1 MVGGYR
7 PTEPP
12 DPVSWIH
19 LSMVAGIGVGGF
31 WRLVCH
37 FGSPARVLAAPKE
50 ALAQVAG
57 IRANQLEALLTPAG
71 IGDKALAEA
80 DRLAA
85 LGGAVVTF
93 ADPQYPEY
101 LRQIHDPPPLLYTL
115 GKTELLA
122 GCTVAMVG
130 SRSAT
135 AYGRRTSHI
144 LAKDLAGYGI
154 TVVSGMALGIDSC
167 AHGGAL
173 LGRGSTIA
181 VLGCG
186 LDVVYPRQNRELCEQ
201 VSRRGLLVSEYPLG
215 VQPEAFRF
223 PARNR
228 IIAGLS
234 RGVIVVE
241 ATRKSGSLITAQ
253 YGLDEG
259 RAVLAVP
266 GQIDSWKSAGTHW
279 LLRQGASL
287 VTSADDVLDELGI
300 HGMARPSGAKPQDD
314 AARSALA
321 PEALSLLSRI
331 EPYAQTRDEL
341 MVRSGLAAGR
351 LSELLLILELEGLIE
366 MLAGDMIRR
375 LSTGA

>member
-1 MVGGYR
+1 MV
-7 PTEPP
+7 P
-12 DPVSWIH
+12 
-19 LSMVAGIGVGGF
+19 GIGVGGF
-31 WRLVCH
+31 WRLVRH
-37 FGSPARVLAAPKE
+37 FGSPAEVLAAPRE
-50 ALAQVAG
+50 ALAMVAG
-57 IRANQLEALLTPAG
+57 IRANQLEALLTPTG
-71 IGDKALAEA
+71 IDDKALTEA
-80 DRLAA
+80 NRLAV

-93 ADPQYPEY
+93 VDPQYPEY
-101 LRQIHDPPPLLYTL
+101 LKQIHDPPPLLYTL

-135 AYGRRTSHI
+135 AYGRRTSHV
-144 LAKDLAGYGI
+144 LAKDLADYGV
-154 TVVSGMALGIDSC
+154 TVVSGMALGVDSC

-173 LGRGSTIA
+173 LGRGSTIG

-186 LDVVYPRQNRELCEQ
+186 LDVVYPRQNRALYEQ
-201 VSRRGLLVSEYPLG
+201 VSHRGLLVSEYPLG

-253 YGLDEG
+253 CGLDGG
-259 RAVLAVP
+259 RTIFAIP

-279 LLRQGASL
+279 LLQQGASL
-287 VTSADDVLDELGI
+287 ATSAEDVLDELGI
-300 HGMARPSGAKPQDD
+300 HGLVRPSGAGKQAD
-314 AARSALA
+314 ALEQAVT
-321 PEALSLLSRI
+321 PEALALLSQI

-341 MVRSGLAAGR
+341 LVRSGLAAGR

-366 MLAGDMIRR
+366 TLAGDMIRK
-375 LSTGA
+375 LSAGV

>member
-1 MVGGYR
+1 MV
-7 PTEPP
+7 P
-12 DPVSWIH
+12 
-19 LSMVAGIGVGGF
+19 GIGVGGF
-31 WRLVCH
+31 WRLVRH
-37 FGSPARVLAAPKE
+37 FGSPAEVLAAPRE
-50 ALAQVAG
+50 ALAMVAG
-57 IRANQLEALLTPAG
+57 IRANQLEALLTPTG
-71 IGDKALAEA
+71 MVDKALTEVN
-80 DRLAA
+80 RLAA

-93 ADPQYPEY
+93 VDPRYPEY
-101 LRQIHDPPPLLYTL
+101 LKQIHDPPPLLYTL

-122 GCTVAMVG
+122 GCAVAMVG

-135 AYGRRTSHI
+135 AYGRRTSHV
-144 LAKDLAGYGI
+144 LAKDLAGYGV
-154 TVVSGMALGIDSC
+154 TVVSGMALGVDSC

-173 LGRGSTIA
+173 LGRGSTIG

-186 LDVVYPRQNRELCEQ
+186 LDVVYPRQNRALYEQ
-201 VSRRGLLVSEYPLG
+201 VCHNGLLVSEYPLG

-253 YGLDEG
+253 CGLDGG
-259 RAVLAVP
+259 RTIFAIP

-279 LLRQGASL
+279 LLQQGASL
-287 VTSADDVLDELGI
+287 ATSAEDVLDELGI
-300 HGMARPSGAKPQDD
+300 HGLVRPSGVEAQAD
-314 AARSALA
+314 AVGQAVA
-321 PEALSLLSRI
+321 PEALALLSRI

-341 MVRSGLAAGR
+341 LVRSGLTAGR

-366 MLAGDMIRR
+366 TLAGDMIRK
-375 LSTGA
+375 LSAGV